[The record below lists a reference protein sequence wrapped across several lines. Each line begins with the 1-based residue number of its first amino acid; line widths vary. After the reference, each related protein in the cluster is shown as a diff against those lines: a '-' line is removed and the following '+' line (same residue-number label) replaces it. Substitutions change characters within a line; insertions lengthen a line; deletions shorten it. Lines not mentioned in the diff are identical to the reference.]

1 MRIILYLGKG
11 GVGKTTVSASTA
23 TAIARSGKRVLIMST
38 DVAHSLADAFGVELS
53 STPLEVE
60 KNLFAMEVN
69 VLAEIRENWTELY
82 SYFSSILMHDGA
94 NEVVAEELAI
104 VPGMEEMISLR
115 YIWKAARSGKYD
127 AVVVDAAPTGETM
140 RLLGMP
146 ESYGWY
152 SEKIGGWHSK
162 AIGFAAPLLSRFM
175 PKKNIFKLMPEVNE
189 HMKELHGMLQDKSIT
204 TFRVVLNP
212 ENMVIKEA
220 LRVQTYLNLFGYKLD
235 AAVVNKVLPPNSTDP
250 YLQSLID
257 QQVKYLRVI
266 DNCFYPVPIFRAMQ
280 SSKEVIN
287 TDRLYDLSQEL
298 FDGRNPIDVL
308 YTNDRTQTLE
318 KINGKYVLSL
328 YMPNVEVEKLAVNIK
343 GDELLVDINNFRKS
357 IVLPNVLV
365 GRKTEG
371 ADFEQGTLNITF
383 AN

>member
-23 TAIARSGKRVLIMST
+23 TAIARRGRKVLIMST
-38 DVAHSLADAFGVELS
+38 DVAHSLADVFSVELS
-53 STPLEVE
+53 QTPIEVE
-60 KNLFAMEVN
+60 SNLFAMEVN
-69 VLAEIRENWTELY
+69 ILAEIRENWNELY

-94 NEVVAEELAI
+94 DEVVAEELAI

-115 YIWKAARSGKYD
+115 YIWKAAKSGLYD
-127 AVVVDAAPTGETM
+127 VIVVDAAPTGETM

-152 SEKIGGWHSK
+152 SDKIGGWHSK
-162 AIGFAAPLLSRFM
+162 AIGFAAPLLSKFM

-189 HMKELHGMLQDKSIT
+189 HMKDLHGMLQDKNVT

-235 AAVVNKVLPPNSTDP
+235 AAVVNKILPESSSDQ
-250 YLQSLID
+250 YFQCLID
-257 QQVKYLRVI
+257 IQQKYLRVI
-266 DNCFYPVPIFRAMQ
+266 DNCFYPVPIFRAHQ
-280 SSKEVIN
+280 QTSEVID
-287 TDRLYDLSQEL
+287 TDRLHILSQEI
-298 FDGRNPIDVL
+298 FQERDPSSVL
-308 YTNDRTQTLE
+308 YSDDRTQTLE
-318 KINGKYVLSL
+318 KIDGKYVLSL
-328 YMPNVEVEKLAVNIK
+328 HLPNVEVKKLNVNIK

-357 IVLPNVLV
+357 IMLPNVLV

-371 ADFEQGTLNITF
+371 ADFAAGNLNITF

>member
-23 TAIARSGKRVLIMST
+23 TSIARSGKRVLIMST
-38 DVAHSLADAFGVELS
+38 DVAHSLADALGVELS
-53 STPLEVE
+53 ATPVEVE

-82 SYFSSILMHDGA
+82 SYFSSILMNDGA
-94 NEVVAEELAI
+94 SEVVAEELAV

-115 YIWKAARSGKYD
+115 YIWKAAKSGLYD
-127 AVVVDAAPTGETM
+127 AIVVDAAPTGETM

-162 AIGFAAPLLSRFM
+162 AIGFAAPLLNRFM
-175 PKKNIFKLMPEVNE
+175 PKKNIFKLMPEVND
-189 HMKELHGMLQDKSIT
+189 HMKELHGMLQDKNIT
-204 TFRVVLNP
+204 TFRVVVNP

-235 AAVVNKVLPPNSTDP
+235 AVVVNKILPKESSDQ
-250 YLQSLID
+250 YLRSLIEL
-257 QQVKYLRVI
+257 QQKYLKVI
-266 DNCFYPVPIFRAMQ
+266 DDCFYPIPIFRASQ
-280 SSKEVIN
+280 AAREVIKP
-287 TDRLYDLSQEL
+287 DQLHELGKQL
-298 FDGRNPIDVL
+298 FDGKNPIDVL
-308 YTNDRTQTLE
+308 YANDQTQSLE
-318 KINGKYVLSL
+318 KIDGKYVLKL
-328 YMPNVEVEKLAVNIK
+328 HLPNVEITKLNVNIK

-357 IVLPNVLV
+357 IVLPNILV

-371 ADFEQGTLNITF
+371 AEFEEGHLNITF

>member
-38 DVAHSLADAFGVELS
+38 DVAHSLADALGTELS
-53 STPLEVE
+53 SSPKEVE
-60 KNLFAMEVN
+60 KNLYAMEVN
-69 VLAEIRENWTELY
+69 VLAEIRENWAELY

-104 VPGMEEMISLR
+104 MPGMEEMISLR
-115 YIWKAARSGKYD
+115 YIWKAAKSDMYD

-152 SEKIGGWHSK
+152 SEKIGGWHAK
-162 AIGFAAPLLSRFM
+162 AIGFAAPLLNRFM
-175 PKKNIFKLMPEVNE
+175 PKKNVFKLMPEINE
-189 HMKELHGMLQDKSIT
+189 HMKELHSILQDKSIT
-204 TFRVVLNP
+204 TFRVVLNA

-235 AAVVNKVLPPNSTDP
+235 AAVVNKVLPQNSSDP

-257 QQVKYLRVI
+257 QQAKYLKVI
-266 DNCFYPVPIFRAMQ
+266 DNCFYPVPIFRAKQ
-280 SSKEVIN
+280 FTREVIAP
-287 TDRLYDLSQEL
+287 DSLYALSCEL
-298 FDGRNPIDVL
+298 FEGRDPIAVL
-308 YTNDRTQTLE
+308 YNDDKTQTLE
-318 KINGKYVLSL
+318 KVDGKYVLSL
-328 YMPNVEVEKLAVNIK
+328 YLPNVEVDKLAVNIK

-357 IVLPNVLV
+357 IILPNVLV

-371 ADFEQGTLNITF
+371 ADFAQGTLNITF

>member
-38 DVAHSLADAFGVELS
+38 DVAHSLADALSVELS

-94 NEVVAEELAI
+94 NEIVAEELAI

-115 YIWKAARSGKYD
+115 YIWKAAKSGNYD

-162 AIGFAAPLLSRFM
+162 AIGFAAPLLTKFM

-235 AAVVNKVLPPNSTDP
+235 AAVVNKVLPSNSSDP
-250 YLQSLID
+250 YLQALID
-257 QQVKYLRVI
+257 QQTKYLRVI
-266 DNCFYPVPIFRAMQ
+266 DNCFYPVPIFKAMQ
-280 SSKEVIN
+280 ASKEVIS

-298 FDGRNPIDVL
+298 FNGRNPMEVL
-308 YTNDRTQTLE
+308 YTNDKTQTLE

-328 YMPNVEVEKLAVNIK
+328 YLPNVEVDKLAVNIK

>member
-11 GVGKTTVSASTA
+11 GVGKTTVSAATA
-23 TAIARSGKRVLIMST
+23 TAIARSGQRVLIMST
-38 DVAHSLADAFGVELS
+38 DVAHSLADALGVELS
-53 STPLEVE
+53 PKPVEVE

-69 VLAEIRENWTELY
+69 VLEEIRANWTELY
-82 SYFSSILMHDGA
+82 SYFSSILMSDGA

-115 YIWKAARSGKYD
+115 YIWKAAKSGNYD

-162 AIGFAAPLLSRFM
+162 AIGFAAPLLNRFM

-189 HMKELHGMLQDKSIT
+189 HMKELHGMLQDTSIT
-204 TFRVVLNP
+204 TFRVVVNP

-235 AAVVNKVLPPNSTDP
+235 AVVVNKILPQSSSDD
-250 YLQSLID
+250 YLSSLIAL
-257 QQVKYLRVI
+257 QQKYLKVI
-266 DNCFYPVPIFRAMQ
+266 DDCFYPIPIFKASQVAR
-280 SSKEVIN
+280 EVIK
-287 TDRLYDLSQEL
+287 TEQLFALSQEI
-298 FDGRNPIDVL
+298 FNGHVPSEVL
-308 YTNDRTQTLE
+308 YKDDKTQTLE
-318 KINGKYVLSL
+318 KVDGKYVLRL
-328 YMPNVEVEKLAVNIK
+328 HMPNVEITKLNVNIK

-357 IVLPNVLV
+357 IVLPNILV

-371 ADFEQGTLNITF
+371 ADFEEGHLNITF
-383 AN
+383 TN

>member
-94 NEVVAEELAI
+94 NEIVAEELAI

-115 YIWKAARSGKYD
+115 YIWKAAKSGKYD

-162 AIGFAAPLLSRFM
+162 AIGFAAPLLTKFM
-175 PKKNIFKLMPEVNE
+175 PKKNIFKLMPEVND

-235 AAVVNKVLPPNSTDP
+235 AAVVNKVLPQNSSDP

-257 QQVKYLRVI
+257 QQAKYLRVI
-266 DNCFYPVPIFRAMQ
+266 DNCFYPVPIFKAKQ
-280 SSKEVIN
+280 SPKEVIN
-287 TDRLYDLSQEL
+287 PDRLYDLSQEL

-318 KINGKYVLSL
+318 KIDGKYVLSL
-328 YMPNVEVEKLAVNIK
+328 YLPNVEVEKLAVNIK

-371 ADFEQGTLNITF
+371 ADFEQGMLNITF
-383 AN
+383 SN

>member
-23 TAIARSGKRVLIMST
+23 TAIARRGQRVLIMST
-38 DVAHSLADAFGVELS
+38 DVAHSLADAFSVELS

-60 KNLFAMEVN
+60 KNLYAMEVN
-69 VLAEIRENWTELY
+69 VLAEIRENWNELY

-104 VPGMEEMISLR
+104 MPGMEEMISLR
-115 YIWKAARSGKYD
+115 YIWKAAKSGDYD
-127 AVVVDAAPTGETM
+127 VVVVDAAPTGETM

-152 SEKIGGWHSK
+152 ADKIGGWHSK
-162 AIGFAAPLLSRFM
+162 AIGFAAPLLSKFM
-175 PKKNIFKLMPEVNE
+175 PKKNVFKLMPEVNA
-189 HMKELHGMLQDKSIT
+189 HMKELHAMLQDKTVT

-235 AAVVNKVLPPNSTDP
+235 AAVVNKILPQSSTDD

-257 QQVKYLRVI
+257 IQSKYLRVI
-266 DNCFYPVPIFRAMQ
+266 ENCFYPVPIFRVKHSTAEII
-280 SSKEVIN
+280 S
-287 TDRLYDLSQEL
+287 TDRLHSLSQEM
-298 FDGRNPIDVL
+298 FGDKDPAEIL
-308 YTNDRTQTLE
+308 YTNEKTQVLE
-318 KINGKYVLSL
+318 KVNGKYVLSL
-328 YMPNVEVEKLAVNIK
+328 YLPNVEVKKLNVNIK

-357 IVLPNVLV
+357 IILPNVLV

-371 ADFEQGTLNITF
+371 ADFAEGNLNITF

>member
-38 DVAHSLADAFGVELS
+38 DVAHSLADALGVELS

-94 NEVVAEELAI
+94 NEIVAEELAI

-115 YIWKAARSGKYD
+115 YIWKAAKSGNYD

-175 PKKNIFKLMPEVNE
+175 PKKNIFKLMPEINE
-189 HMKELHGMLQDKSIT
+189 HMKELHSMLQDKSIT

-235 AAVVNKVLPPNSTDP
+235 AAVVNKVLPSNSSDP

-257 QQVKYLRVI
+257 QQSKYLRVI
-266 DNCFYPVPIFRAMQ
+266 DNCFYPVPIFKAKQ
-280 SSKEVIN
+280 SPREVIAPDRLHELSKEI
-287 TDRLYDLSQEL
+287 
-298 FDGRNPIDVL
+298 FDGRNPIEVL
-308 YTNDRTQTLE
+308 YSDGKTQTLE

-328 YMPNVEVEKLAVNIK
+328 YLPNVEVDKLAVNIK

-357 IVLPNVLV
+357 IILPNVLV

-371 ADFEQGTLNITF
+371 ADFEQGMLNITF
-383 AN
+383 TN

>member
-38 DVAHSLADAFGVELS
+38 DVAHSLADALGVELS
-53 STPLEVE
+53 SSPLEVE

-69 VLAEIRENWTELY
+69 VLTEIRENWTELY

-115 YIWKAARSGKYD
+115 YIWKAAKSGLYD

-152 SEKIGGWHSK
+152 TEKIGGWHSK
-162 AIGFAAPLLSRFM
+162 AIGFAAPLLSKFM

-189 HMKELHGMLQDKSIT
+189 HMKELHSMLQDKSIT

-235 AAVVNKVLPPNSTDP
+235 AAIVNKVLPASSSDP

-257 QQVKYLRVI
+257 QQAKYLRII
-266 DNCFYPVPIFRAMQ
+266 DNCFYPVPIFKAKQ
-280 SSKEVIN
+280 SSKEVIAPDN
-287 TDRLYDLSQEL
+287 LYELSREM
-298 FDGRNPIDVL
+298 FDGRNPVDVL
-308 YTNDRTQTLE
+308 YTNEKTQTLE
-318 KINGKYVLSL
+318 KVNGKYVLSL
-328 YMPNVEVEKLAVNIK
+328 YLPNVEVDKLAVNIK

-357 IVLPNVLV
+357 IILPNVLI

-371 ADFEQGTLNITF
+371 ADFEQGMLNITF
-383 AN
+383 TN

>member
-38 DVAHSLADAFGVELS
+38 DVAHSLADALGVELS
-53 STPLEVE
+53 SSPLEVE

-94 NEVVAEELAI
+94 NEIVAEELAI

-115 YIWKAARSGKYD
+115 YIWKAAKSGLYD

-162 AIGFAAPLLSRFM
+162 AIGFAAPLLSKFM
-175 PKKNIFKLMPEVNE
+175 PKKNIFKLMPEINE
-189 HMKELHGMLQDKSIT
+189 HMKELHGMLQDKSVT

-235 AAVVNKVLPPNSTDP
+235 AAVVNKVLPPSSNDQ

-266 DNCFYPVPIFRAMQ
+266 DNCFYPVPIFKARQ
-280 SSKEVIN
+280 SSKEVIAP
-287 TDRLYDLSQEL
+287 DRLFELSQEL
-298 FDGRNPIDVL
+298 FDGRNPMEVL
-308 YTNDRTQTLE
+308 YSDGKTQSLE
-318 KINGKYVLSL
+318 KVNGKYVLSL
-328 YMPNVEVEKLAVNIK
+328 YLPNVEVDKLAVNIK

-357 IVLPNVLV
+357 IILPNVLV

-383 AN
+383 TN

>member
-38 DVAHSLADAFGVELS
+38 DVAHSLADALGVELS
-53 STPLEVE
+53 PTPVEVE

-69 VLAEIRENWTELY
+69 VLSEIRENWTELY
-82 SYFSSILMHDGA
+82 SYFSSILMNDGA
-94 NEVVAEELAI
+94 SEVVAEELAV

-115 YIWKAARSGKYD
+115 YIWKAAKSGLYD
-127 AVVVDAAPTGETM
+127 AIVVDAAPTGETM

-162 AIGFAAPLLSRFM
+162 AIGFAAPLLNRFM
-175 PKKNIFKLMPEVNE
+175 PKKNIFKLMPEVND
-189 HMKELHGMLQDKSIT
+189 HMKELHGMLQDKDIT
-204 TFRVVLNP
+204 TFRVVVNP

-235 AAVVNKVLPPNSTDP
+235 AVIVNKILPPESSDE
-250 YLQSLID
+250 YLRNLID
-257 QQVKYLRVI
+257 MQKKYLKVI
-266 DNCFYPVPIFRAMQ
+266 DDCFYPIPIFKASQ
-280 SSKEVIN
+280 SSREVIKTEQLYQLSQQLFDSHN
-287 TDRLYDLSQEL
+287 PIEVLYD
-298 FDGRNPIDVL
+298 
-308 YTNDRTQTLE
+308 NDKTQSLE
-318 KINGKYVLSL
+318 KIDGKYVLKL
-328 YMPNVEVEKLAVNIK
+328 HLPNVEITKLNVNIK

-357 IVLPNVLV
+357 IVLPNILV

-371 ADFEQGTLNITF
+371 ADFEEGHLNITF

>member
-11 GVGKTTVSASTA
+11 GVGKTTVSASSA
-23 TAIARSGKRVLIMST
+23 TAIARRGERVLIMST
-38 DVAHSLADAFGVELS
+38 DVAHSLADALNAELS

-69 VLAEIRENWTELY
+69 VLSEIRENWTELY

-104 VPGMEEMISLR
+104 MPGMEEMISLR
-115 YIWKAARSGKYD
+115 YIWKAAKSGNYD
-127 AVVVDAAPTGETM
+127 VVVVDAAPTGETM

-152 SEKIGGWHSK
+152 ADKIGGWHSK
-162 AIGFAAPLLSRFM
+162 AIGFAAPLLSKLM
-175 PKKNIFKLMPEVNE
+175 PKKNIFKLMPEVND
-189 HMKELHGMLQDKSIT
+189 HMKELHAMLQDKTVT

-235 AAVVNKVLPPNSTDP
+235 AAIVNKILPPSSSDS

-257 QQVKYLRVI
+257 IQSKYLKVI
-266 DNCFYPVPIFRAMQ
+266 DNCFYPVPIFRVKQ
-280 SSKEVIN
+280 STAEIIN
-287 TDRLYDLSQEL
+287 TDRLYELSKEM
-298 FDGRNPIDVL
+298 FGDKNPSEIL
-308 YTNDRTQTLE
+308 YTSDKTQTLE
-318 KINGKYVLSL
+318 KVNGKYVLSL
-328 YMPNVEVEKLAVNIK
+328 YLPNVEVKKLNVNIK

-357 IVLPNVLV
+357 IILPNVLV

-371 ADFEQGTLNITF
+371 ADFDEGNLNITF
-383 AN
+383 TN

>member
-60 KNLFAMEVN
+60 RNLFAMEVN

-94 NEVVAEELAI
+94 NEIVAEELAI

-115 YIWKAARSGKYD
+115 YIWKAAKSGLYD

-175 PKKNIFKLMPEVNE
+175 PKKNIFKLMPEINE

-235 AAVVNKVLPPNSTDP
+235 AAVVNKVLPSNSNDP

-266 DNCFYPVPIFRAMQ
+266 DNCFYPVPIFKAMQ
-280 SSKEVIN
+280 SSREVI
-287 TDRLYDLSQEL
+287 TPERLYDLSKEL
-298 FDGRNPIDVL
+298 FDGRNPMDVL
-308 YTNDRTQTLE
+308 YSNDKTQTLE

-328 YMPNVEVEKLAVNIK
+328 YLPNVEVEKLAVNIK

>member
-23 TAIARSGKRVLIMST
+23 TAIARRGERVLIMST
-38 DVAHSLADAFGVELS
+38 DVAHSLADAFSVELS
-53 STPLEVE
+53 QNPVEVE

-69 VLAEIRENWTELY
+69 VLAEIRENWNELY

-115 YIWKAARSGKYD
+115 YIWKAAKSGKYD
-127 AVVVDAAPTGETM
+127 VVIVDAAPTGETM

-152 SEKIGGWHSK
+152 SDKIGGWHSK
-162 AIGFAAPLLSRFM
+162 AIGFAAPLLSKFM

-189 HMKELHGMLQDKSIT
+189 HMKELHGMLQDQTVT

-235 AAVVNKVLPPNSTDP
+235 AAVVNKILPTSSADQ

-257 QQVKYLRVI
+257 IQQKYLRVI
-266 DNCFYPVPIFRAMQ
+266 DNCFYPVPIFRAHQ
-280 SSKEVIN
+280 QTAEVIN
-287 TDRLYDLSQEL
+287 TDRLHVLSQEI
-298 FDGRNPIDVL
+298 FGDKNPSAVL
-308 YTNDRTQTLE
+308 YSNDKTQTLE

-328 YMPNVEVEKLAVNIK
+328 YLPNVEVKKLNVNIK

-357 IVLPNVLV
+357 IILPNVLV

-371 ADFEQGTLNITF
+371 ADFAAGNLNITF

>member
-38 DVAHSLADAFGVELS
+38 DVAHSLADALGVELS
-53 STPLEVE
+53 PTPVEVE

-69 VLAEIRENWTELY
+69 VLSEIRENWTELY
-82 SYFSSILMHDGA
+82 SYFSSILMNDGA
-94 NEVVAEELAI
+94 SEVVAEELAV

-115 YIWKAARSGKYD
+115 YIWKAAKSGLYD
-127 AVVVDAAPTGETM
+127 AIVVDAAPTGETM

-162 AIGFAAPLLSRFM
+162 AIGFAAPLLNRFM
-175 PKKNIFKLMPEVNE
+175 PKKNIFKLMPEVND
-189 HMKELHGMLQDKSIT
+189 HMKELHGMLQDKDIT
-204 TFRVVLNP
+204 TFRVVVNP

-235 AAVVNKVLPPNSTDP
+235 AVIVNKILPQESSDE
-250 YLQSLID
+250 YLRNLID
-257 QQVKYLRVI
+257 MQKKYLKVI
-266 DNCFYPVPIFRAMQ
+266 DDCFYPIPIFKASQ
-280 SSKEVIN
+280 SSREVIKTEQLYQLSQQLFDSHN
-287 TDRLYDLSQEL
+287 PIEVLYD
-298 FDGRNPIDVL
+298 
-308 YTNDRTQTLE
+308 NDKTQSLE
-318 KINGKYVLSL
+318 KIDGKYVLKL
-328 YMPNVEVEKLAVNIK
+328 HLPNVEITKLNVNIK

-357 IVLPNVLV
+357 IVLPNILV

-371 ADFEQGTLNITF
+371 ADFEEGHLNITF

>member
-11 GVGKTTVSASTA
+11 GVGKTTVSASSA
-23 TAIARSGKRVLIMST
+23 TAIARRGQRVLIMST
-38 DVAHSLADAFGVELS
+38 DVAHSLADALSTELS
-53 STPLEVE
+53 STPVEVE

-104 VPGMEEMISLR
+104 MPGMEEMISLR
-115 YIWKAARSGKYD
+115 YIWKAAKSGDYD
-127 AVVVDAAPTGETM
+127 VVVVDAAPTGETM

-152 SEKIGGWHSK
+152 ADKIGGWHSK
-162 AIGFAAPLLSRFM
+162 TIAFAAPLLNKLM
-175 PKKNIFKLMPEVNE
+175 PKKNIFKLMPEVNS
-189 HMKELHGMLQDKSIT
+189 HMKELHAMLQDKSIT

-235 AAVVNKVLPPNSTDP
+235 AAIVNKILPASSTDS

-257 QQVKYLRVI
+257 IQSKYLKVI
-266 DNCFYPVPIFRAMQ
+266 ENCFYPVPIFRVKQ
-280 SSKEVIN
+280 STAEIIN
-287 TDRLYDLSQEL
+287 TERLYALSQEM
-298 FDGRNPIDVL
+298 FGECNPADIL
-308 YTNDRTQTLE
+308 YVDDKTQMLE

-328 YMPNVEVEKLAVNIK
+328 YLPNVEVKKLNVNIK

-357 IVLPNVLV
+357 IILPNVLV

-371 ADFEQGTLNITF
+371 ADFAGGNLNITF

>member
-38 DVAHSLADAFGVELS
+38 DVAHSLADAFGVELC
-53 STPLEVE
+53 STPKEVE

-69 VLAEIRENWTELY
+69 VLAEIRENWNELY

-94 NEVVAEELAI
+94 NEIVAEELAI

-115 YIWKAARSGKYD
+115 YIWKAAKSGQYD

-235 AAVVNKVLPPNSTDP
+235 AAVVNKVLPSNSSDP

-257 QQVKYLRVI
+257 QQIKYLKVI
-266 DNCFYPVPIFRAMQ
+266 DNCFYPVPIFKAMQ
-280 SSKEVIN
+280 SSREVIN

-298 FDGRNPIDVL
+298 FNGRNPMEVL
-308 YTNDRTQTLE
+308 YSNDKTQTLE
-318 KINGKYVLSL
+318 KVNGKYVLSL
-328 YMPNVEVEKLAVNIK
+328 YLPNVEVEKLAVNIK

>member
-38 DVAHSLADAFGVELS
+38 DVAHSLADAFGVGLS

-115 YIWKAARSGKYD
+115 YIWKAAKSGKYD

-152 SEKIGGWHSK
+152 SDKIGGWHSK
-162 AIGFAAPLLSRFM
+162 AIGFAAPLLNRFM
-175 PKKNIFKLMPEVNE
+175 PKKNIFKLMPEVND
-189 HMKELHGMLQDKSIT
+189 HMTELHGMLQDKSIT

-220 LRVQTYLNLFGYKLD
+220 LRVQTYLNLFDYKLD
-235 AAVVNKVLPPNSTDP
+235 AAVVNKVLPPNSSDP

-257 QQVKYLRVI
+257 QQAKYLRVI
-266 DNCFYPVPIFRAMQ
+266 DNCFYPVPIFKAKQ
-280 SSKEVIN
+280 SPKEVIN
-287 TDRLYDLSQEL
+287 PDRLYDLSQEL
-298 FDGRNPIDVL
+298 FDGRNPIDLL
-308 YTNDRTQTLE
+308 YTNDRIQTLE

-328 YMPNVEVEKLAVNIK
+328 YIPNVEVDKLTVNIK

-371 ADFEQGTLNITF
+371 ADFEQGMLNITF
-383 AN
+383 SN

>member
-11 GVGKTTVSASTA
+11 GVGKTTVSASSA
-23 TAIARSGKRVLIMST
+23 TAIARRGQRVLIMST
-38 DVAHSLADAFGVELS
+38 DVAHSLADALNAELS
-53 STPLEVE
+53 STPVEVE

-69 VLAEIRENWTELY
+69 VLSEIRENWTELY

-104 VPGMEEMISLR
+104 MPGMEEMISLR
-115 YIWKAARSGKYD
+115 YIWKAAKSGNYD
-127 AVVVDAAPTGETM
+127 VVVVDAAPTGETM

-152 SEKIGGWHSK
+152 ADKIGGWHSK
-162 AIGFAAPLLSRFM
+162 AIGFAAPLLSKLM
-175 PKKNIFKLMPEVNE
+175 PKKNIFKLMPEVND
-189 HMKELHGMLQDKSIT
+189 HMKELHAMLQDKTVT

-235 AAVVNKVLPPNSTDP
+235 AAIVNKILPPSSSDS

-257 QQVKYLRVI
+257 IQSKYLKVI
-266 DNCFYPVPIFRAMQ
+266 DNCFYPVPIFRVKQ
-280 SSKEVIN
+280 STAEIIN
-287 TDRLYDLSQEL
+287 TDRLYELSKEM
-298 FDGRNPIDVL
+298 FGDKNPSEIL
-308 YTNDRTQTLE
+308 YTSDKTQTLE
-318 KINGKYVLSL
+318 KVNGKYVLSL
-328 YMPNVEVEKLAVNIK
+328 YLPNVEVKKLNVNIK

-357 IVLPNVLV
+357 IILPNVLV

-371 ADFEQGTLNITF
+371 ADFDEGNLNITF
-383 AN
+383 TN

>member
-1 MRIILYLGKG
+1 
-11 GVGKTTVSASTA
+11 
-23 TAIARSGKRVLIMST
+23 
-38 DVAHSLADAFGVELS
+38 
-53 STPLEVE
+53 
-60 KNLFAMEVN
+60 
-69 VLAEIRENWTELY
+69 
-82 SYFSSILMHDGA
+82 MHDGA

-115 YIWKAARSGKYD
+115 YIWKAAKSGKYD
-127 AVVVDAAPTGETM
+127 VVIVDAAPTGETM

-152 SEKIGGWHSK
+152 SDKIGGWHSK
-162 AIGFAAPLLSRFM
+162 AIGFAAPLLSKFM

-189 HMKELHGMLQDKSIT
+189 HMKELHVMLQDKNIT

-235 AAVVNKVLPPNSTDP
+235 AAVVNKILPESSADQ

-257 QQVKYLRVI
+257 IQQKYLRVI
-266 DNCFYPVPIFRAMQ
+266 DNCFYPLPIFRAHQ
-280 SSKEVIN
+280 QTSEVIN
-287 TDRLYDLSQEL
+287 TDRLHVLSQEI
-298 FDGRNPIDVL
+298 FGDRNPAAVL
-308 YTNDRTQTLE
+308 YSYDKTQTLE

-328 YMPNVEVEKLAVNIK
+328 HLPNVEVKKLNVNIK

-357 IVLPNVLV
+357 IILPNVLV

-371 ADFEQGTLNITF
+371 ADFAAGNLNITF

>member
-1 MRIILYLGKG
+1 MRIIFYLGKG
-11 GVGKTTVSASTA
+11 GVGKTTVSAATA
-23 TAIARSGKRVLIMST
+23 TGIARRGGRVLIMST
-38 DVAHSLADAFGVELS
+38 DVAHSLADALGVELS
-53 STPLEVE
+53 PTPVEVE

-69 VLAEIRENWTELY
+69 VLAEIRENWNELY
-82 SYFSSILMHDGA
+82 SYFSSILMSDGA

-115 YIWKAARSGKYD
+115 YIWKAAKSGNYD
-127 AVVVDAAPTGETM
+127 AIVVDAAPTGETM

-152 SEKIGGWHSK
+152 SDKIGGWHSK
-162 AIGFAAPLLSRFM
+162 AIGFAAPLLNRFM
-175 PKKNIFKLMPEVNE
+175 PKKNIFKLMPEVND
-189 HMKELHGMLQDKSIT
+189 HMKELHGMLQDKDTT

-235 AAVVNKVLPPNSTDP
+235 AAVVNKILPDSSGDD

-257 QQVKYLRVI
+257 IQQKYLRII
-266 DNCFYPVPIFRAMQ
+266 DNCFYPLPIFKARQATT
-280 SSKEVIN
+280 EVISP
-287 TDRLYDLSQEL
+287 DRLSDLSQVI
-298 FDGRNPIDVL
+298 FGDKDPKAVL
-308 YTNDRTQTLE
+308 YQIDRTQTLE
-318 KINGKYVLSL
+318 KIDGKYVLSL
-328 YMPNVEVEKLAVNIK
+328 YLPNVEVKKLNVNIK

-371 ADFEQGTLNITF
+371 ADFSEGNLNITF